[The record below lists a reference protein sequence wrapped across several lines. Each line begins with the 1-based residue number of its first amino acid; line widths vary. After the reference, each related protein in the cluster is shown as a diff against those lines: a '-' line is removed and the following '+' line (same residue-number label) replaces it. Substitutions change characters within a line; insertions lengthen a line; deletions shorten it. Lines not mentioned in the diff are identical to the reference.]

1 MNETAIEVDGVE
13 PILNILKEEFG
24 GWPILEGPNW
34 NATNFNLTNLLLK
47 IRQYDN
53 EIMYRID
60 TAVNQENS
68 SVYDIEVRG
77 EWLTKKDATG

>member
-13 PILNILKEEFG
+13 PILNILNEEFG
-24 GWPILEGPNW
+24 GWPILEGANW
-34 NATNFNLTNLLLK
+34 NASNFNLTNLLLK

-68 SVYDIEVRG
+68 SVYDIEVRS
-77 EWLTKKDATG
+77 A